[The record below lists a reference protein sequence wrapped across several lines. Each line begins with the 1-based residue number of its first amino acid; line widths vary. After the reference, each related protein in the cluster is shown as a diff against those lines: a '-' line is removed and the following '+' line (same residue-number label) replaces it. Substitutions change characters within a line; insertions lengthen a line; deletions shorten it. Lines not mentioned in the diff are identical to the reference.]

1 MGPQVASQPP
11 RWPKVVTLAP
21 FGLFSDG
28 VVVCVGGGRR
38 DLGLSLLSIVG
49 VLGTDEVGLADR
61 CVQT

>member
-1 MGPQVASQPP
+1 
-11 RWPKVVTLAP
+11 LAP
-21 FGLFSDG
+21 FGSFSDG
-28 VVVCVGGGRR
+28 VVAGVGWGRR